1 MADLIRWNP
10 MDDLFDIQDNINRVF
25 GNYLSARGPQAR
37 GIGWMPP
44 VDITESENEYNIKAD
59 IPGMKKEDIKIS
71 LEDNTLSIS
80 GERKEEK
87 EEKGTNFV
95 KKEKSFGSF
104 MRTFALPHSVDAKG
118 IKASYK
124 EGVLNITVPKSEES
138 KPREIKIDIN

>member
-71 LEDNTLSIS
+71 LEDNTLIR
-80 GERKEEK
+80 GRARKEEK
-87 EEKGTNFV
+87 EEKGTKV
-95 KKEKSFGSF
+95 IKKEKSFGSF